1 MPDELGCV
9 AASLRYCELVSDD
22 SYSERLKNTKRND
35 PCPCGSGRKYKK
47 CHLEADEGAQH
58 AATQAAKAAADSA
71 AAAAAAAAATEGAE
85 PTPAKKESASSAERP
100 TARENKP
107 SRGAAGNP
115 RPKNLP
121 RRKAV

>member
-1 MPDELGCV
+1 M
-9 AASLRYCELVSDD
+9 SDD

-47 CHLEADEGAQH
+47 CHLEADEAAQH
-58 AATQAAKAAADSA
+58 AATQAAKAEADA
-71 AAAAAAAAATEGAE
+71 AAAASAEAAEPAAT
-85 PTPAKKESASSAERP
+85 KKESAGNAERP

>member
-1 MPDELGCV
+1 MLEFG
-9 AASLRYCELVSDD
+9 YCERVSDE
-22 SYSERLKNTKRND
+22 SYSDRLKHTKRND

-47 CHLEADEGAQH
+47 CHLEADEAALH
-58 AATQAAKAAADSA
+58 AASKAAQAAAETAAAEA
-71 AAAAAAAAATEGAE
+71 AAAAEADEQGE
-85 PTPAKKESASSAERP
+85 AKHEAGTNKPLPSGGERA
-100 TARENKP
+100 TARQNKP

>member
-1 MPDELGCV
+1 M
-9 AASLRYCELVSDD
+9 SDD

-47 CHLEADEGAQH
+47 CHLEQDEAALH
-58 AATQAAKAAADSA
+58 AASKAAAEA
-71 AAAAAAAAATEGAE
+71 AAVAAEAVEGA
-85 PTPAKKESASSAERP
+85 PKNASSSGVDRS
-100 TARENKP
+100 TARQNKP
-107 SRGAAGNP
+107 ARGAAGNP

>member
-1 MPDELGCV
+1 M
-9 AASLRYCELVSDD
+9 SDD
-22 SYSERLKNTKRND
+22 SYSERLKTTKRND

-47 CHLEADEGAQH
+47 CHLETDEAAQH
-58 AATQAAKAAADSA
+58 VATQAAKAAADA
-71 AAAAAAAAATEGAE
+71 AAAAAAASTEAAEPAAT
-85 PTPAKKESASSAERP
+85 KKESAGGAERS

-107 SRGAAGNP
+107 SRGTAGNP

>member
-1 MPDELGCV
+1 M
-9 AASLRYCELVSDD
+9 RYCELVSDD

-47 CHLEADEGAQH
+47 CHLETDEAAQH

-71 AAAAAAAAATEGAE
+71 AAAAAASAEGAE
-85 PTPAKKESASSAERP
+85 PAATKKESAGSAERP

-107 SRGAAGNP
+107 SRGATGNP

>member
-1 MPDELGCV
+1 
-9 AASLRYCELVSDD
+9 VSDD

-47 CHLEADEGAQH
+47 CHLETDEAAQH

-71 AAAAAAAAATEGAE
+71 AAASAETAEPAAT
-85 PTPAKKESASSAERP
+85 KKESASGAERP
-100 TARENKP
+100 SARENKP
-107 SRGAAGNP
+107 SRGAASNP